1 MRFIIALA
9 FSLIL
14 LSCNESFEE
23 LDTEKFNIEMAS
35 RNDIKTPEE
44 LITIFYNYPENE
56 SKPKLRISKTEIGK
70 NVFEITLIHDNQ
82 EDDSQK
88 AEKIIMTAEK
98 IGTKW
103 YAKKIIRN
111 WKCYSGRGHTDW
123 GIVNCN

>member
-1 MRFIIALA
+1 MKFILA
-9 FSLIL
+9 FVFSLIL

-44 LITIFYNYPENE
+44 LITIFYNYPKNE
-56 SKPKLRISKTEIGK
+56 AKPKLSISKTEIDK
-70 NVFEITLIHDNQ
+70 NIFEITLIHDNQ

-123 GIVNCN
+123 GT